1 MTDIQNLKATRTVP
15 EPLPAT
21 AITHTCGQ
29 WWTGL
34 GRSHCPS
41 CHLTFSCD
49 SAADKHRIG
58 AFGVERRCAHP
69 ATVGLVARTKTYGDL
84 WGWPASDDYDPASR
98 RESEES

>member
-1 MTDIQNLKATRTVP
+1 MTDIQNLEATPTIQQ
-15 EPLPAT
+15 PLPAQ

-41 CHLTFSCD
+41 CCRTFSCD

-58 AFGVERRCAHP
+58 TFGVDRRCAHP
-69 ATVGLVARTKTYGDL
+69 TDVGLVARSKPYGDL
-84 WGWPASDDYDPASR
+84 WGWPSSEGYDPASR
-98 RESEES
+98 RESQES